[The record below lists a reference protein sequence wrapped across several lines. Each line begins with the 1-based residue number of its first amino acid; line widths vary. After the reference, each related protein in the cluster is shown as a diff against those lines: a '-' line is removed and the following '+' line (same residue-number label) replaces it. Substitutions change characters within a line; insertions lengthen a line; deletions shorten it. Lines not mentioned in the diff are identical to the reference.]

1 MNLLI
6 IAYAS
11 QAYPDTHGSWKRT
24 AERWWLQVGWYAR
37 LGCCTCAGPVGRGG
51 CDGHGGWTMK
61 VSLRDGF
68 LAEVATGTIALFSGV
83 SAKLLLNPAS
93 KLSASKL
100 SAPYPASI
108 TRPNG
113 AVP

>member
-1 MNLLI
+1 
-6 IAYAS
+6 
-11 QAYPDTHGSWKRT
+11 
-24 AERWWLQVGWYAR
+24 
-37 LGCCTCAGPVGRGG
+37 
-51 CDGHGGWTMK
+51 MK

-83 SAKLLLNPAS
+83 SGKLLLNPAS
-93 KLSASKL
+93 KLSTPAG
-100 SAPYPASI
+100 ARPPYPTSI